1 MNNTDNYLEKIEI
14 SSNNMHSLSIR
25 ENNEWIEFYVLSKM
39 RLSIRKENVV
49 TVESHCKSIPDG
61 YREGNQTI
69 EAIVLP
75 NSVTEVGENAFF
87 RCENVKIVVL
97 GSGLKTIG
105 QCAFTGLKRI
115 KYVYYAGTT
124 DEYEMIEQGE
134 PFEYLGLITCNNGI
148 VKTVNYKDPDELQYP
163 KKE

>member
-1 MNNTDNYLEKIEI
+1 MNNTDNILEKSEL

-25 ENNEWIEFYVLSKM
+25 ENNEWIDFYDLGKM
-39 RLSIRKENVV
+39 LCSIKKENVL
-49 TVESHCKSIPDG
+49 TIESYRESVPDG
-61 YREGNQTI
+61 YREGNQAI

-75 NSVTEVGENAFF
+75 NTVTEVGDNAFYQ
-87 RCENVKIVVL
+87 CENVKIVVL

-115 KYVYYAGTT
+115 KYVYYEGTT

-134 PFEYLGLITCNNGI
+134 PFEKLGLITCKNGV
-148 VKTVNYKDPDELQYP
+148 VKTVNYKDQ
-163 KKE
+163 K